1 MLHAEIA
8 AVHVMDTLLACETK
22 AVFLFMSIVVFTVSK
37 EADERSSDE
46 KSFISND
53 SVNTAD
59 ERSRMKEARASFN
72 EFISS
77 F

>member
-1 MLHAEIA
+1 MYAERA

-22 AVFLFMSIVVFTVSK
+22 AVFLFMSIAVFTVSK

-53 SVNTAD
+53 SVKTVE
-59 ERSRMKEARASFN
+59 ERSRIKEARTSFV